1 MYSAVQEAHS
11 ASQPPVVWLE
21 PNMKVLSPPLQQ
33 FHRSAASVA
42 QTHKNN
48 GLLQTFEEGGY
59 GEAAYSGTCSGATV
73 RYCSAPFD
81 LCVGHRSSAI
91 M

>member
-33 FHRSAASVA
+33 FHRDALQMCCSDTKEQRAADIS
-42 QTHKNN
+42 
-48 GLLQTFEEGGY
+48 GIGGY
-59 GEAAYSGTCSGATV
+59 GDIYSLFW
-73 RYCSAPFD
+73 Y
-81 LCVGHRSSAI
+81 L
-91 M
+91 